1 MISISTF
8 CSKSRIYFLSLLTDF
23 FRISTNTMD
32 SSVEVDEK
40 LEANICP
47 FCTKAFNSSL
57 QLLKHVV
64 YKHNCLECTKTC
76 QHKAVINQ
84 ADEPIVKSEITSPE
98 NIKIEIVN
106 EPSEEIV
113 NTVQICDDNENLRI
127 QDENVLIKSEF
138 VNPIDEK
145 NIVESPENSNFLRV
159 RTDLFSDQATSSN
172 NETSEKQD
180 YSVLSKTCF
189 KCCICKRS
197 KYIHPKE
204 YDKSRSLQE
213 EDIVNH
219 ILSKHKGVTKANV
232 KDFYQECLYY
242 KCNHCHDYFKGEDAV
257 KEHIKRMTKEAKEE
271 LFTCDMCDT
280 TPTNMF
286 CVLQK
291 HRRHHQPFSCQICSI
306 SCNSLEELENH
317 NKKKHSYYCK
327 KCKFTFESQE
337 LLDDHK
343 LNEHKYQCDICHT
356 VCTNLQDLENHKKNK
371 HSYNC
376 KKCDFKCESK
386 GLLDDHTLNQHKYQ
400 CDICQTVCNTL
411 QALENHDKRNHKTH
425 QCEVCEE
432 YFYSKSTLNKHMET
446 HGAPKECEFCQ
457 LSFPSQK
464 SLNRHLKFAHDLKC
478 VLCGERFTRL
488 NCFERHKT
496 MCFNSR
502 PRCELCEKPFKEE
515 LDLRGHLINV
525 HFMCYNCGTFL
536 DTKQS
541 LEEHKAQYRCSK
553 FKCNRCHIGFPSEIE
568 LNSHNNSQHPN
579 EYVASI
585 RKANKTF
592 VNCEQCDEKF
602 TSQMNLKF
610 HMEIVHSSRKRKA
623 EETESKNSP
632 PEKQALFGPSDSPP
646 KPNQ

>member
-197 KYIHPKE
+197 KYIHPK
-204 YDKSRSLQE
+204 SRSLQE
-213 EDIVNH
+213 EAIVNH

-257 KEHIKRMTKEAKEE
+257 KEHIK
-271 LFTCDMCDT
+271 L
-280 TPTNMF
+280 
-286 CVLQK
+286 L
-291 HRRHHQPFSCQICSI
+291 CQICSI

-356 VCTNLQDLENHKKNK
+356 VCNTLQDLEK
-371 HSYNC
+371 
-376 KKCDFKCESK
+376 
-386 GLLDDHTLNQHKYQ
+386 
-400 CDICQTVCNTL
+400 
-411 QALENHDKRNHKTH
+411 HDKSKHKTH

-478 VLCGERFTRL
+478 VLCGGRFTRL
-488 NCFERHKT
+488 NYFERHKT
-496 MCFNSR
+496 WCFNSR

-553 FKCNRCHIGFPSEIE
+553 FKCNRCNIGFPSEIE

>member
-180 YSVLSKTCF
+180 YSVLGKTYF

-197 KYIHPKE
+197 KYIHPK
-204 YDKSRSLQE
+204 SRSLQE
-213 EDIVNH
+213 EAIVNH

-257 KEHIKRMTKEAKEE
+257 KEHIKRHA
-271 LFTCDMCDT
+271 
-280 TPTNMF
+280 
-286 CVLQK
+286 
-291 HRRHHQPFSCQICSI
+291 FSCQICSI

-356 VCTNLQDLENHKKNK
+356 VCNTLQDLENHDK
-371 HSYNC
+371 
-376 KKCDFKCESK
+376 SK
-386 GLLDDHTLNQHKYQ
+386 
-400 CDICQTVCNTL
+400 
-411 QALENHDKRNHKTH
+411 HKTH

-496 MCFNSR
+496 MCFHSR

-553 FKCNRCHIGFPSEIE
+553 FKCNRCNIGFPSEIE

>member
-98 NIKIEIVN
+98 NITIEIVN

-197 KYIHPKE
+197 KYIHPK
-204 YDKSRSLQE
+204 SRSLQE
-213 EDIVNH
+213 EAIVNH

-257 KEHIKRMTKEAKEE
+257 KEHIKRMTK
-271 LFTCDMCDT
+271 
-280 TPTNMF
+280 
-286 CVLQK
+286 
-291 HRRHHQPFSCQICSI
+291 FSCQICSI
-306 SCNSLEELENH
+306 SCNSLEQLENH
-317 NKKKHSYYCK
+317 NKRKHSYYCK

-356 VCTNLQDLENHKKNK
+356 VCNTLQDLENHDK
-371 HSYNC
+371 
-376 KKCDFKCESK
+376 SK
-386 GLLDDHTLNQHKYQ
+386 
-400 CDICQTVCNTL
+400 
-411 QALENHDKRNHKTH
+411 HKTH

-464 SLNRHLKFAHDLKC
+464 SLNRHLKFSHDLRC

-502 PRCELCEKPFKEE
+502 PRCELCEKTFKEK

-553 FKCNRCHIGFPSEIE
+553 FKCNRCNIGFPSEIE

-623 EETESKNSP
+623 EET
-632 PEKQALFGPSDSPP
+632 
-646 KPNQ
+646 